1 MINKAS
7 HYKQNGKN
15 NCWSILHDKEP
26 DLNASHKDMTEELAC
41 VQTVLTK
48 MDTDRRV
55 SAISKLTL
63 WTLYIH
69 YSRIS
74 GNEKLCART
83 SLYAKISK
91 EESKLV
97 H

>member
-26 DLNASHKDMTEELAC
+26 DLSASHKDMTEELAC
-41 VQTVLTK
+41 VQSMLTK
-48 MDTDRRV
+48 MDTDHRV

-63 WTLYIH
+63 QTLYIH
-69 YSRIS
+69 HSHIN
-74 GNEKLCART
+74 GNDMSCART
-83 SLYAKISK
+83 SLYAKLSK
-91 EESKLV
+91 EQSKLV
-97 H
+97 N